1 MSKYF
6 FCFQVSFDQILSI
19 SGYDLANG
27 RMPCKQKYKIKT
39 TAVKILILILFCFCL
54 LYWLSPVSIL
64 AASCFSC
71 ISPCRSF

>member
-1 MSKYF
+1 MSKDF
-6 FCFQVSFDQILSI
+6 FCFHVSFDQMLSI

-54 LYWLSPVSIL
+54 L
-64 AASCFSC
+64 C
-71 ISPCRSF
+71 